1 MIDEAA
7 YLLTG
12 TPVDLIMR
20 FLLAFVV
27 GSSIAILYVGTFQG
41 LSFSKN
47 FVHSLVL
54 SPIVTAIAMMA
65 IDGSLARG
73 IGMMG
78 AFSILRFRSNIRD
91 PRDMFFLFAS
101 LALGISCGVGAI
113 EVSVIGSI
121 AFIGAI
127 LVLSKVPFS
136 QTARF
141 DGVLKFSIQS
151 YSENKSLV
159 NSSMEKICKR
169 YSLVS
174 MKQTSQGE
182 ILNYVYH
189 IRLKK
194 GFAQD
199 DLVNELKAISGLDG
213 ISVLVRDQEV
223 EM

>member
-1 MIDEAA
+1 MTGGAA

-12 TPVDLIMR
+12 TALEAIMG
-20 FLLAFVV
+20 FLMAFVV
-27 GSSIAILYVGTFQG
+27 GSSIAALYVGTFQG
-41 LSFSKN
+41 LSFSKS

-113 EVSVIGSI
+113 SISFLGLI
-121 AFIGAI
+121 AFAGTI
-127 LVLSKVPFS
+127 LILSKVPFA

-141 DGVLKFSIQS
+141 DGVLKFSLAS
-151 YSENKSLV
+151 SSENKSVISQSL
-159 NSSMEKICKR
+159 EKTCER
-169 YSLVS
+169 FSLVAMRQS
-174 MKQTSQGE
+174 SQGE
-182 ILNYVYH
+182 MINYVYH
-189 IRLKK
+189 VKIKK
-194 GFAQD
+194 GYD
-199 DLVNELKAISGLDG
+199 KDELVNELKSVFGVSG
-213 ISVLVRDQEV
+213 ISILVRDQEV
-223 EM
+223 EL

>member
-1 MIDEAA
+1 MTGGAA

-12 TPVDLIMR
+12 TPVEFIMS
-20 FLLAFVV
+20 FMMAFIV
-27 GSSIAILYVGTFQG
+27 GSSIAVLYVGTFQG
-41 LSFSKN
+41 LSFSKS

-113 EVSVIGSI
+113 AVSFLGLL
-121 AFIGAI
+121 AFVCTI
-127 LVLSKVPFS
+127 LILSKVPFT

-141 DGVLKFSIQS
+141 DGVLKFSLAS
-151 YSENKSLV
+151 SSENKSIV
-159 NSSMEKICKR
+159 SQAMEKICKR
-169 YSLVS
+169 YSLVA
-174 MKQTSQGE
+174 MKQVAQGDL
-182 ILNYVYH
+182 INYVYH
-189 IRLKK
+189 VKINKNYDK
-194 GFAQD
+194 T
-199 DLVNELKAISGLDG
+199 DLVVELETVEGVSAIS
-213 ISVLVRDQEV
+213 ILVRDQEM
-223 EM
+223 EL